1 MKKGRSVLPKELG
14 KYEEAAKASFENAV
28 LWLEDAKLL
37 IDKSSF
43 GHAIA
48 LVQFALEEIVKAQT
62 CWFVSESIWPLE
74 DNKLL
79 KEVFSSHPAKNQMII
94 GNVIGIYLNN
104 YLVSIA
110 KGEKT
115 EIPETTRKDMLE
127 WTEDKDGQHLDQWP
141 RRIEEDR
148 QRSIYVGFDL
158 EGKMTTPNQA
168 TKQGAMQMYDFA
180 EALFVYV
187 RQFTELD
194 QLSKENLR
202 RHFKSW
208 PKEIWKTGR
217 LTEEQFEDVKKS

>member
-1 MKKGRSVLPKELG
+1 LKKGRSPLPKELG
-14 KYEEAAKASFENAV
+14 KYDEAAKASFENAV

-79 KEVFSSHPAKNQMII
+79 EEAFSSHPAKNQMII
-94 GNVIGIYLNN
+94 GNVVGIYLHN

-110 KGEKT
+110 KGKRT
-115 EIPETTRKDMLE
+115 EIPETARRDMLE

-148 QRSIYVGFDL
+148 QRSIYVDFDL
-158 EGKMTTPNQA
+158 EKKMTTPNQA
-168 TKQGAMQMYDFA
+168 TKEGAMQMYDFA
-180 EALFVYV
+180 EAMFVYV
-187 RQFTELD
+187 RQFTEMD

-217 LTEEQFEDVKKS
+217 LTEERPS